1 MLGFLRRF
9 PWLLASAIVL
19 LVGFAT
25 YPYWFRALGG
35 YLVESENPVFADTI
49 VVLGGDFTGNR
60 IVVAAKLVK
69 QGFAHTAFV
78 SGPAGIY
85 GLYECDL
92 EIPYAV
98 RQGYPASYFLRFP
111 NESKSTTSEAAAIIP
126 ELRRLHV
133 HKIDLVTST
142 FHTRRAGGIFRSLAP
157 DIETHVVSAPDP
169 YFTPGG
175 WWKQREGRKTFLLE
189 WAKTVAGWM
198 RM

>member
-1 MLGFLRRF
+1 VLGFLRRF
-9 PWLLASAIVL
+9 PWLLAAAIVL

-69 QGFAHTAFV
+69 QGFAHTALRQRTRRHLRPIRMR
-78 SGPAGIY
+78 SGNS
-85 GLYECDL
+85 L
-92 EIPYAV
+92 AV

-126 ELRRLHV
+126 
-133 HKIDLVTST
+133 SC
-142 FHTRRAGGIFRSLAP
+142 GGCTCIKS
-157 DIETHVVSAPDP
+157 I
-169 YFTPGG
+169 
-175 WWKQREGRKTFLLE
+175 W
-189 WAKTVAGWM
+189 
-198 RM
+198 